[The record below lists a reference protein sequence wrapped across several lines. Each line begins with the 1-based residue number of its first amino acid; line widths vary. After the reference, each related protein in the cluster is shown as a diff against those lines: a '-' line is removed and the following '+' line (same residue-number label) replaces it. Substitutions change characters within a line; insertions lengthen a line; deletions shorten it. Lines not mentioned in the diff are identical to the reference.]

1 MTRTRTLLLIVSV
14 FAVAV
19 RMLPAASN
27 ESDSPIVMI
36 TQEGIVPVRTL
47 GSRGRNS
54 GETCYLRSAVEPQ
67 KKVHIACSTS
77 SAKPSPTPK
86 PTATPATKIFAKQ
99 LPTAPAVAVATP
111 KPKATPTPT
120 PKPKATPTPTP
131 APAKITVA
139 KPTKVPPAKS
149 TGKSTASADDDLD
162 EYSDVALIADPIE
175 PVNRGIFWVNHQFY
189 RYILKPV
196 SRTYD
201 TILPKPVRKGVY
213 NVFDNLEYPV
223 RFVND
228 LLQLKFQRAGKET
241 GKFVVNSTAG
251 VAGIMKVSDRIPALT
266 DVPPEDTGQTF
277 AQWGIGHGPY
287 IVLPLIGP
295 KSLRETVGF
304 AGDVALS
311 PVTWVTF
318 GVIGGL
324 GGATSLAI
332 NYPNTA
338 RSMNGRMS
346 AYDAV
351 TKDAVDPYLATRSAY
366 VQNRK
371 KAVSK

>member
-1 MTRTRTLLLIVSV
+1 MTKTRTIFLIMSV

-19 RMLPAASN
+19 RLLPAASN
-27 ESDSPIVMI
+27 DSDSPIVII
-36 TQEGIVPVRTL
+36 TQEGVIPVRTV
-47 GSRGRNS
+47 GERTRNS
-54 GETCYLRSAVEPQ
+54 GATCYLRSAVEPQ
-67 KKVHIACSTS
+67 ARVHAACSTS
-77 SAKPSPTPK
+77 SAKPTPTPK
-86 PTATPATKIFAKQ
+86 PKATPAPKIIAKQ
-99 LPTAPAVAVATP
+99 LPPTVAVATP

-120 PKPKATPTPTP
+120 PAATPTPTL
-131 APAKITVA
+131 APAKITVVKPA
-139 KPTKVPPAKS
+139 KVQAAKS
-149 TGKSTASADDDLD
+149 TGKSTAPANDDLD

-175 PVNRGIFWVNHQFY
+175 PFNRGIFWVNHQFY

-228 LLQLKFQRAGKET
+228 LLQCKFQRAGKET

-324 GGATSLAI
+324 GGATSLAA

-351 TKDAVDPYLATRSAY
+351 TKDAVYPYLATRSGY
-366 VQNRK
+366 VQSRK
-371 KAVSK
+371 QAVSK

>member
-1 MTRTRTLLLIVSV
+1 MTKTRTIFLIMSV
-14 FAVAV
+14 FAVTAGK
-19 RMLPAASN
+19 LPAASDD
-27 ESDSPIVMI
+27 SDSPIVII
-36 TQEGIVPVRTL
+36 TQEGIVPVRTK
-47 GSRGRNS
+47 GTRSRNS
-54 GETCYLRSAVEPQ
+54 VATCYLRSAVEPQ
-67 KKVHIACSTS
+67 ARVHAACSTS
-77 SAKPSPTPK
+77 SAKPAKPTPTPK
-86 PTATPATKIFAKQ
+86 PKATPAPKIIAKQ
-99 LPTAPAVAVATP
+99 LPPAVAVATP

-120 PKPKATPTPTP
+120 PAATPTPTL
-131 APAKITVA
+131 APAKITVVKPA
-139 KPTKVPPAKS
+139 KVQAAKS
-149 TGKSTASADDDLD
+149 TGKSTAPANDDLD

-228 LLQLKFQRAGKET
+228 LLQCKFQRAGKET

-324 GGATSLAI
+324 GGATSLAV

-351 TKDAVDPYLATRSAY
+351 TKDAVDPYLATRSGY
-366 VQNRK
+366 VQSRK
-371 KAVSK
+371 QAVSK

>member
-1 MTRTRTLLLIVSV
+1 MTKIRTIFLIMSV
-14 FAVAV
+14 FAVAAGK
-19 RMLPAASN
+19 LPAASDD
-27 ESDSPIVMI
+27 SDSPIVRI
-36 TQEGIVPVRTL
+36 TRDGFVPVRTL
-47 GSRGRNS
+47 GARSRNS
-54 GETCYLRSAVEPQ
+54 GETCYLHSAVEPQ
-67 KKVHIACSTS
+67 ARVHAACSTS
-77 SAKPSPTPK
+77 SAK
-86 PTATPATKIFAKQ
+86 
-99 LPTAPAVAVATP
+99 
-111 KPKATPTPT
+111 PTPT
-120 PKPKATPTPTP
+120 PKPKATPIPTP
-131 APAKITVA
+131 APAKITVVKPA
-139 KPTKVPPAKS
+139 KVQAAKS
-149 TGKSTASADDDLD
+149 TGKSTAPANDDLD

-201 TILPKPVRKGVY
+201 TILPKPARKGVY

-228 LLQLKFQRAGKET
+228 LLQCKFQRAGKET

-324 GGATSLAI
+324 GGATSLAV

-351 TKDAVDPYLATRSAY
+351 TKDAVDPYLATRGGY
-366 VQNRK
+366 VQSRK
-371 KAVSK
+371 QAVSK

>member
-1 MTRTRTLLLIVSV
+1 
-14 FAVAV
+14 
-19 RMLPAASN
+19 
-27 ESDSPIVMI
+27 
-36 TQEGIVPVRTL
+36 
-47 GSRGRNS
+47 
-54 GETCYLRSAVEPQ
+54 
-67 KKVHIACSTS
+67 VHAACSTS
-77 SAKPSPTPK
+77 SAK
-86 PTATPATKIFAKQ
+86 
-99 LPTAPAVAVATP
+99 
-111 KPKATPTPT
+111 PTPT
-120 PKPKATPTPTP
+120 PKPKATPIPTP
-131 APAKITVA
+131 APAKITVV
-139 KPTKVPPAKS
+139 KPAKVQAAKR
-149 TGKSTASADDDLD
+149 TGKSTAPANDDLD

-228 LLQLKFQRAGKET
+228 LLQCKFQRAGKET

-324 GGATSLAI
+324 GGATSLAV

-351 TKDAVDPYLATRSAY
+351 TKDAVDPYLATRSGY
-366 VQNRK
+366 VQSRK
-371 KAVSK
+371 QAVSK

>member
-1 MTRTRTLLLIVSV
+1 MTRTRTIFLIMSV
-14 FAVAV
+14 FSVAASV
-19 RMLPAASN
+19 RMLPAASDD
-27 ESDSPIVMI
+27 SDSPIVRI
-36 TQEGIVPVRTL
+36 TREGFAPVRTL
-47 GSRGRNS
+47 GARSRNS

-67 KKVHIACSTS
+67 ARAHAACSTL
-77 SAKPSPTPK
+77 SAK
-86 PTATPATKIFAKQ
+86 
-99 LPTAPAVAVATP
+99 
-111 KPKATPTPT
+111 PTPT
-120 PKPKATPTPTP
+120 PKPKATPTPTATPAPTP
-131 APAKITVA
+131 APAKITVVKPA
-139 KPTKVPPAKS
+139 KVQAAKS
-149 TGKSTASADDDLD
+149 TGKSTAPTNDDLD

-201 TILPKPVRKGVY
+201 AILPKPVRKGVY

-295 KSLRETVGF
+295 KSLRETAGF

-324 GGATSLAI
+324 GGATSLAV

-366 VQNRK
+366 VQSRK
-371 KAVSK
+371 QAVSK

>member
-1 MTRTRTLLLIVSV
+1 MTKIRTILLIMSV
-14 FAVAV
+14 FAVATGK
-19 RMLPAASN
+19 LPAASDAT
-27 ESDSPIVMI
+27 ESPIVII
-36 TQEGIVPVRTL
+36 TREGIVPVRTL
-47 GSRGRNS
+47 GARNRNS
-54 GETCYLRSAVEPQ
+54 GETCYLRSSVEPQ
-67 KKVHIACSTS
+67 ARVHANCSTS
-77 SAKPSPTPK
+77 SVKSLPKPS
-86 PTATPATKIFAKQ
+86 
-99 LPTAPAVAVATP
+99 
-111 KPKATPTPT
+111 PT

-131 APAKITVA
+131 AATPTPPPAPAKVTVA
-139 KPTKVPPAKS
+139 KQAKVHTAKS
-149 TGKSTASADDDLD
+149 SGKSTAPANDDLD

-201 TILPKPVRKGVY
+201 TILPKPVRTGVY

-228 LLQLKFQRAGKET
+228 LLQWKLQRAGKET
-241 GKFVVNSTAG
+241 GKFVINSTAG
-251 VAGIMKVSDRIPALT
+251 IAGIMKVSDRIPSLT

-295 KSLRETVGF
+295 RSLRETVGF

-311 PVTWVTF
+311 PVTWFTF
-318 GVIGGL
+318 GVIGGV
-324 GGATSLAI
+324 GSATALSVSS
-332 NYPNTA
+332 PNTA

-351 TKDAVDPYLATRSAY
+351 TKDAVDPYLAARSAY
-366 VQNRK
+366 VQSRK
-371 KAVSK
+371 QAASK

>member
-1 MTRTRTLLLIVSV
+1 MTRIRTIFLIISV

-19 RMLPAASN
+19 RLLPAASN
-27 ESDSPIVMI
+27 DSDSPIVII
-36 TQEGIVPVRTL
+36 TQEGIVPVRTK
-47 GSRGRNS
+47 GTRSRNS

-67 KKVHIACSTS
+67 ARVHVACSTS
-77 SAKPSPTPK
+77 SAK
-86 PTATPATKIFAKQ
+86 
-99 LPTAPAVAVATP
+99 
-111 KPKATPTPT
+111 PTPT
-120 PKPKATPTPTP
+120 PKPKATPTP
-131 APAKITVA
+131 APAKITVVKPA
-139 KPTKVPPAKS
+139 KVQAAKS
-149 TGKSTASADDDLD
+149 TGKSTAPANDDLD

-228 LLQLKFQRAGKET
+228 LLQCKFQRAGKET

-324 GGATSLAI
+324 GGATSLAV

-351 TKDAVDPYLATRSAY
+351 TKDAVDPYLATRSGY
-366 VQNRK
+366 VQSRK
-371 KAVSK
+371 QAVSK

>member
-1 MTRTRTLLLIVSV
+1 M
-14 FAVAV
+14 
-19 RMLPAASN
+19 
-27 ESDSPIVMI
+27 
-36 TQEGIVPVRTL
+36 
-47 GSRGRNS
+47 
-54 GETCYLRSAVEPQ
+54 
-67 KKVHIACSTS
+67 
-77 SAKPSPTPK
+77 
-86 PTATPATKIFAKQ
+86 
-99 LPTAPAVAVATP
+99 
-111 KPKATPTPT
+111 
-120 PKPKATPTPTP
+120 
-131 APAKITVA
+131 
-139 KPTKVPPAKS
+139 
-149 TGKSTASADDDLD
+149 
-162 EYSDVALIADPIE
+162 ALIADPIE

-201 TILPKPVRKGVY
+201 TILPKPVRTGVY

-228 LLQLKFQRAGKET
+228 LLQWKLQRAGKET

-251 VAGIMKVSDRIPALT
+251 IAGIMKVSDRIPELT

-311 PVTWVTF
+311 PVTWFTF
-318 GVIGGL
+318 GVIGGV
-324 GGATSLAI
+324 GSATALSVSS
-332 NYPNTA
+332 PNTA

-351 TKDAVDPYLATRSAY
+351 TKDAVDPYLAARSAY
-366 VQNRK
+366 VQSRK
-371 KAVSK
+371 QAVSK

>member
-1 MTRTRTLLLIVSV
+1 MPRIRTILLIVSV

-19 RMLPAASN
+19 RLSPAASN
-27 ESDSPIVMI
+27 DSDSPIVII
-36 TQEGIVPVRTL
+36 TQEGVIPVRTL
-47 GSRGRNS
+47 GARNRNS

-67 KKVHIACSTS
+67 ARVHANCSTS
-77 SAKPSPTPK
+77 SVKSLPKPSPTPK
-86 PTATPATKIFAKQ
+86 PTP
-99 LPTAPAVAVATP
+99 TP
-111 KPKATPTPT
+111 KPKPTPTPT
-120 PKPKATPTPTP
+120 PKQKATPTPTP
-131 APAKITVA
+131 AATPTPTPAPSKITVA
-139 KPTKVPPAKS
+139 KPAKVPPTKS
-149 TGKSTASADDDLD
+149 TGKSTAPANDDLD

-201 TILPKPVRKGVY
+201 TILPKPVRTGVY

-228 LLQLKFQRAGKET
+228 LLQWKLQRAGKET

-251 VAGIMKVSDRIPALT
+251 IAGIMKVSDRIPELT

-311 PVTWVTF
+311 PVTWFTF
-318 GVIGGL
+318 GVIGGV
-324 GGATSLAI
+324 GSATALSVSS
-332 NYPNTA
+332 PNTA

-351 TKDAVDPYLATRSAY
+351 TKDAVDPYLAARSAY
-366 VQNRK
+366 VQSRK
-371 KAVSK
+371 QAVSK

>member
-1 MTRTRTLLLIVSV
+1 MTKTRTILLIMSLLCV
-14 FAVAV
+14 
-19 RMLPAASN
+19 AASVGVLQAASDD
-27 ESDSPIVMI
+27 SDSPIVRI
-36 TQEGIVPVRTL
+36 TREGLVPVSAL
-47 GSRGRNS
+47 GARSRNS
-54 GETCYLRSAVEPQ
+54 GETFYLRSAVEPQ
-67 KKVHIACSTS
+67 TRVHAACSTS
-77 SAKPSPTPK
+77 SAKPAKPTP
-86 PTATPATKIFAKQ
+86 A
-99 LPTAPAVAVATP
+99 P
-111 KPKATPTPT
+111 KPKATPTP
-120 PKPKATPTPTP
+120 APT
-131 APAKITVA
+131 KITVA
-139 KPTKVPPAKS
+139 KPAKVKAAKNK
-149 TGKSTASADDDLD
+149 GKSTAHANDDLD
-162 EYSDVALIADPIE
+162 EYSNAALIADPIE

-201 TILPKPVRKGVY
+201 AILPKPVRKGVY

-228 LLQLKFQRAGKET
+228 LLQCKFQRAGKET

-277 AQWGIGHGPY
+277 AQWGVGHGPY

-324 GGATSLAI
+324 GGATSLAV

-351 TKDAVDPYLATRSAY
+351 TKDAVDPYLATRSGY
-366 VQNRK
+366 VQSRK
-371 KAVSK
+371 QAVSK

>member
-1 MTRTRTLLLIVSV
+1 MIKTRTILLIMSV

-19 RMLPAASN
+19 GKLPAT
-27 ESDSPIVMI
+27 SDATESPIVII

-47 GSRGRNS
+47 GARYRNS

-67 KKVHIACSTS
+67 TRVHAACSTS
-77 SAKPSPTPK
+77 SAKPAKPTP
-86 PTATPATKIFAKQ
+86 A
-99 LPTAPAVAVATP
+99 P
-111 KPKATPTPT
+111 KPKA
-120 PKPKATPTPTP
+120 TPTP

-139 KPTKVPPAKS
+139 KPAKVQTAKS
-149 TGKSTASADDDLD
+149 TGKSTAPANDDLD

-201 TILPKPVRKGVY
+201 AILPKPVRKGVY

-228 LLQLKFQRAGKET
+228 LLQCKFQRAGKET

-295 KSLRETVGF
+295 KSLRETAGF

-324 GGATSLAI
+324 GGATSLAV

-351 TKDAVDPYLATRSAY
+351 TKDAVDPYLATRSGY
-366 VQNRK
+366 VQSRK
-371 KAVSK
+371 QAVSK

>member
-1 MTRTRTLLLIVSV
+1 MNRTRTILLIMSV

-19 RMLPAASN
+19 RMLPAASDN
-27 ESDSPIVMI
+27 SDSPIVRI
-36 TQEGIVPVRTL
+36 TREGIVPVRTL
-47 GSRGRNS
+47 GARGRNS
-54 GETCYLRSAVEPQ
+54 GATCYLRSAVEPQ
-67 KKVHIACSTS
+67 ARVHAACSTS
-77 SAKPSPTPK
+77 SAK
-86 PTATPATKIFAKQ
+86 
-99 LPTAPAVAVATP
+99 
-111 KPKATPTPT
+111 PTPT

-131 APAKITVA
+131 APAKITVVKPA
-139 KPTKVPPAKS
+139 KAPPAKS
-149 TGKSTASADDDLD
+149 TGKSTAPTNDDLD

-175 PVNRGIFWVNHQFY
+175 PVNRGTFWVNHQFY

-295 KSLRETVGF
+295 KSLRETAGF

-324 GGATSLAI
+324 GGATSLAV

-366 VQNRK
+366 VQSRK
-371 KAVSK
+371 QAVSK

>member
-1 MTRTRTLLLIVSV
+1 MTKTRTILLIMSV

-19 RMLPAASN
+19 GKLPAASDAT
-27 ESDSPIVMI
+27 ESPLVII
-36 TQEGIVPVRTL
+36 TREGIVPVRTL
-47 GSRGRNS
+47 GERNRNS

-67 KKVHIACSTS
+67 ARVHAACSTS
-77 SAKPSPTPK
+77 TAKP
-86 PTATPATKIFAKQ
+86 AKS
-99 LPTAPAVAVATP
+99 TP
-111 KPKATPTPT
+111 KPKATPTP
-120 PKPKATPTPTP
+120 
-131 APAKITVA
+131 APSKITVA
-139 KPTKVPPAKS
+139 KPAKVPPAKS
-149 TGKSTASADDDLD
+149 TGKSTASANDDLD

-201 TILPKPVRKGVY
+201 TILPKPVRTGVY

-228 LLQLKFQRAGKET
+228 LLQWKLQRAGKET

-251 VAGIMKVSDRIPALT
+251 IAGIMKVSDRIPSLT

-295 KSLRETVGF
+295 RSLRETVGF

-311 PVTWVTF
+311 PVTWFTF
-318 GVIGGL
+318 GVIGGV
-324 GGATSLAI
+324 GSATALSVSS
-332 NYPNTA
+332 PNTA

-351 TKDAVDPYLATRSAY
+351 TKDAVDPYLAARSAY
-366 VQNRK
+366 VQSRK
-371 KAVSK
+371 QAVSK